1 MKYSLACGT
10 QPVKKKNEGMKK
22 IIGDRIR
29 EIRVLRNLTQQELA
43 RSLGIHRGYLSILES
58 NRNEPSELL
67 ILSMCRVLGVGYNWL
82 KFGSGEKYEGVFPG
96 RSNAVL
102 AVMEEIHRRLKTDR
116 KISLYELFKLLDVD
130 FKDPGGSLNLPEEFF
145 PALYMLIRIFNERDP
160 GQIEAISSLLRAFM
174 PNTKKYLW
182 PQEDIDKVREY
193 RRILVDQDSKT
204 ADFKREGLEIVL
216 SPEVKKNIKK

>member
-1 MKYSLACGT
+1 
-10 QPVKKKNEGMKK
+10 MKK
-22 IIGDRIR
+22 LIGDRIR

-43 RSLGIHRGYLSILES
+43 RSLGVHRGYLSVLEA
-58 NRNEPSELL
+58 NKNEPSELL
-67 ILSMCRVLGVGYNWL
+67 ILSLCRFLGVGYDWL

-102 AVMEEIHRRLKTDR
+102 AVIEEIHRRLETDR

-145 PALYMLIRIFNERDP
+145 PALYMLIRIFNGADL
-160 GQIEAISSLLRAFM
+160 GTIEAVLAFLRVFM
-174 PNTKKYLW
+174 PKGKKKYVW
-182 PQEDIDKVREY
+182 PQEDENKAREY
-193 RRILVDQDSKT
+193 RQVLIDQDSKK

-216 SPEVKKNIKK
+216 SPKVKKNIKK